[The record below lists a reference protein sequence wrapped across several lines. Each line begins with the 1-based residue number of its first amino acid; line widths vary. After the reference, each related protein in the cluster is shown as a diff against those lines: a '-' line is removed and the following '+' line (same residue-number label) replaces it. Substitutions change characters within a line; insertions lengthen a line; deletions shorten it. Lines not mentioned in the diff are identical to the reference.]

1 MFEDFKK
8 AYDSIWRKGLFYKL
22 INRGISKTFITV
34 LQSMYKNVRSCV
46 KTNKGLTC
54 FFESTTGVKQGCNL
68 SPNLFNIFVIDL
80 PDIFDSTCHPVLF
93 GKSKENCLLYA
104 DDLILMSK
112 SENGSA

>member
-22 INRGISKTFITV
+22 INCGISKTFITV